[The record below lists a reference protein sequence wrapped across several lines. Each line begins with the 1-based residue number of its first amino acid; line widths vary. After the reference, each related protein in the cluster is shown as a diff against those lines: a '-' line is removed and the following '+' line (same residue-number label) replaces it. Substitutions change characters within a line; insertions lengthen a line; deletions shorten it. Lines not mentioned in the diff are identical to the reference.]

1 MKRFYMKYLFCCFG
15 LYCLIVFDACAQ
27 QSVTANKA
35 CPSATTV
42 AKRENLSTDQQ
53 PEVFIYKKI
62 DTTTLS
68 LNIYYPAELRKNK
81 TYPAII
87 FFFGGG
93 WINGKITQFER
104 HAKYF
109 ASRGMIA
116 VLADY
121 RVSSRH
127 SSTPFEAVKDAKSA
141 IRYLRTNSQSLH
153 IDTNRIVAA
162 GGSAGGHL
170 AAAADLTSLDEPYE
184 DLSISSRPDAL
195 VLFNPVFDNGPTG
208 YGYERIGEKYP
219 EISPLHNIKKGAA
232 PAIVFFGT
240 RDKYVP
246 IETVELYKKKMK
258 EAGSRIELFLYQD
271 QPHGFFNS
279 KKYFIETVKQADIFL
294 ISLGYLEGEAD
305 INFLGSILK

>member
-1 MKRFYMKYLFCCFG
+1 MKGFYMKYLFCCFC

-27 QSVTANKA
+27 QSGTANKA
-35 CPSATTV
+35 SSSATIV
-42 AKRENLSTDQQ
+42 KKGGDLSPDKQ

-62 DTTTLS
+62 DTTSLS
-68 LNIYYPAELRKNK
+68 LNIYYPAGLGKSKN
-81 TYPAII
+81 YPSII
-87 FFFGGG
+87 FFYGGG
-93 WINGKITQFER
+93 WIKGKITQFER

-127 SSTPFEAVKDAKSA
+127 NSTPFEAVKDAKSA
-141 IRYLRTNSQSLH
+141 IRYLRTNSQLLH

-184 DLSISSRPDAL
+184 DLKISSRPNAL

-208 YGYERIGEKYP
+208 YGYERIGEKYS
-219 EISPLHNIKKGAA
+219 EISPLHNIKKGAV

-240 RDKYVP
+240 KDKYVP
-246 IETVELYKKKMK
+246 IETAELYKKKMK

-294 ISLGYLEGEAD
+294 TSLGYLEGEAD
-305 INFLGSILK
+305 INFLLNEKL